1 MPKTT
6 QKPCRQCHRWFR
18 PDVRVGERQH
28 TCGRK
33 ECQTKRRQKNQS
45 LWRARHPD
53 YFSGQRLQ
61 IRKGMTPSPE
71 PLRLPPPLTKLPWD
85 IARQEI
91 SASGADFIGMMGALL
106 LRTMQEPYKRE
117 AVDIPTDPGQH
128 ARSSAKD

>member
-1 MPKTT
+1 MPKRTK
-6 QKPCRQCHRWFR
+6 KPCRQCRRWFR

-28 TCGRK
+28 TCSRK

-61 IRKGMTPSPE
+61 TRKGMVPSPE
-71 PLRLPPPLTKLPWD
+71 PLRLPPPLSKLPWD

-91 SASGADFIGMMGALL
+91 GVSGADFIGMMGALL
-106 LRTMQEPYKRE
+106 LRAMPEPYPCQ
-117 AVDIPTDPGQH
+117 AMDHWSAPGPQ
-128 ARSSAKD
+128 ARSPAKD